1 MKKPSDKF
9 LKIVEWSDED
19 RCYVGRCPGLFF
31 GGVHG
36 DDEAKVY
43 AALCAAVDEHLADL
57 SRSRLPVPR
66 APRRPKP
73 SGKILVRITP
83 ELHEQ
88 LALKAIAGGVSL
100 NEFCAKKL
108 AK

>member
-9 LKIVEWSDED
+9 IKIVEWSDED
-19 RCYVGRCPGLFF
+19 GCYVGRCPGLFF

-36 DDEAKVY
+36 DDETKVY
-43 AALCAAVDEHLADL
+43 AELCKIVDEVLADL
-57 SRSRLPVPR
+57 KRESKPVPR

-83 ELHEQ
+83 ELHER
-88 LALKAIAGGVSL
+88 LALKAIAAGISL
-100 NEFCAKKL
+100 NELCASRL
-108 AK
+108 AR

>member
-1 MKKPSDKF
+1 MKKTSDKF
-9 LKIVEWSDED
+9 IKIVEWSDED
-19 RCYVGRCPGLFF
+19 KCYIGRCPGLFF

-36 DDEAKVY
+36 DEEAKVY
-43 AALCAAVDEHLADL
+43 ADLCEAVDEVIADMKRE
-57 SRSRLPVPR
+57 RSPVPR

-73 SGKILVRITP
+73 SGKILLRITP

-88 LALKAIAGGVSL
+88 LALKAMADRVSL
-100 NEFCAKKL
+100 NELCAKML